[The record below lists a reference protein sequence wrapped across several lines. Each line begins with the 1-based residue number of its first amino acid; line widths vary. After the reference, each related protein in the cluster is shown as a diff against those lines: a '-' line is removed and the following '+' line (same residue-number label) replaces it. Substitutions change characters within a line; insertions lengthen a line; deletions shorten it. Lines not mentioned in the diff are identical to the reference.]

1 MRIAIFALAVLA
13 GGGAAEAG
21 QTGGRHHQF
30 REPLGSRVG
39 SGNVGEIVPDVIW
52 ETLVAV

>member
-21 QTGGRHHQF
+21 QIELLSGSPRRF
-30 REPLGSRVG
+30 EIAAFLG
-39 SGNVGEIVPDVIW
+39 E
-52 ETLVAV
+52 